1 MNYLAAFFWI
11 ILFMHQVV
19 GYSQVSQSPKQWL
32 EVDIGIVGAA
42 SDEILKEA
50 LEQAISDGYEGLL
63 ITLDTPGGALN
74 STRSMVKRMMSAD
87 IPVVVWVG
95 PAGSRAGSAGAFL
108 TLAAHVAAMAPGTN
122 IGAAHPIQASG
133 QDIEGEAAKKVEN
146 DAVAFMDSI
155 AEARGRNKEMAASF
169 VINSVSITAKEA
181 LENKVIDLLAQ
192 DTNQLFTKLNGR
204 VVTLGSGKEIT
215 LTTNSATRIQFE
227 KNTRHQFLEILS
239 DPNIFYLLFIGGII
253 GIVFELTHPG
263 SIVPGV
269 LGGIALVLAM
279 IATSILPV
287 SIGAM
292 VLILISIAFMV
303 AEIFVPSLGILG
315 IGGFIGFVIG
325 SVLLVDPDNAEGLR
339 ISWYSI
345 VPGSAALLGFG
356 GVLAWLVIQ
365 SETNKVISGSESIIG
380 LDGKAISDFSDGK
393 GRILIQGENWIAIGQ
408 DVKAGDVVRVTGRK
422 GLELSV
428 VTIHDEKN

>member
-1 MNYLAAFFWI
+1 M
-11 ILFMHQVV
+11 
-19 GYSQVSQSPKQWL
+19 
-32 EVDIGIVGAA
+32 
-42 SDEILKEA
+42 
-50 LEQAISDGYEGLL
+50 
-63 ITLDTPGGALN
+63 
-74 STRSMVKRMMSAD
+74 
-87 IPVVVWVG
+87 
-95 PAGSRAGSAGAFL
+95 
-108 TLAAHVAAMAPGTN
+108 
-122 IGAAHPIQASG
+122 
-133 QDIEGEAAKKVEN
+133 
-146 DAVAFMDSI
+146 
-155 AEARGRNKEMAASF
+155 
-169 VINSVSITAKEA
+169 
-181 LENKVIDLLAQ
+181 
-192 DTNQLFTKLNGR
+192 
-204 VVTLGSGKEIT
+204 
-215 LTTNSATRIQFE
+215 
-227 KNTRHQFLEILS
+227 
-239 DPNIFYLLFIGGII
+239 
-253 GIVFELTHPG
+253 FELTHPG

-380 LDGKAISDFSDGK
+380 LDGKAISDFADGK

-408 DVKAGDVVRVTGRK
+408 DVKAGDVVRVTGRN

>member
-1 MNYLAAFFWI
+1 MNYLAAFFCVV
-11 ILFMHQVV
+11 LFMHQVV

-74 STRSMVKRMMSAD
+74 STRSMVKRMMSAE

-155 AEARGRNKEMAASF
+155 AEARGRNKGMAASF

-192 DTNQLFTKLNGR
+192 DTNQLFAKLNGR

-215 LTTNSATRIQFE
+215 LATNSATRI
-227 KNTRHQFLEILS
+227 
-239 DPNIFYLLFIGGII
+239 
-253 GIVFELTHPG
+253 
-263 SIVPGV
+263 
-269 LGGIALVLAM
+269 
-279 IATSILPV
+279 
-287 SIGAM
+287 
-292 VLILISIAFMV
+292 
-303 AEIFVPSLGILG
+303 
-315 IGGFIGFVIG
+315 
-325 SVLLVDPDNAEGLR
+325 
-339 ISWYSI
+339 
-345 VPGSAALLGFG
+345 
-356 GVLAWLVIQ
+356 
-365 SETNKVISGSESIIG
+365 
-380 LDGKAISDFSDGK
+380 
-393 GRILIQGENWIAIGQ
+393 
-408 DVKAGDVVRVTGRK
+408 
-422 GLELSV
+422 
-428 VTIHDEKN
+428 